1 LAARDLD
8 LRVVLPDG
16 VQVVSFTDWSFA
28 QVRARLSSPASLR
41 PIQAGVS
48 LYQPF
53 TANAPGFLRWTWQAT
68 QAAGTYRLLMM
79 TVRPGALADGRFDPG
94 DILAW
99 GPATFTFTP

>member
-1 LAARDLD
+1 LYL
-8 LRVVLPDG
+8 LLVLPDG
-16 VQVVSFTDWSFA
+16 DQVVDFTDWSFH
-28 QVRARLSSPASLR
+28 QVLARLSSPASLR

-68 QAAGTYRLLMM
+68 QAPGTYRLLMV

-94 DILAW
+94 DVLAW
-99 GPATFTFTP
+99 GGATFTFTP